1 MHIKFFGAAG
11 EVTGSRHYL
20 EGEVRHQPFRFMI
33 DYGMFQGGRD
43 ADKKNIE
50 ALPFDPKDV
59 DFVILT
65 HAHIDHSGLLPRLCA
80 EGFRGTIY
88 CTKAT
93 KELLKI
99 LLLDSAHIQE
109 NDFERAE
116 RKQKLGK
123 WRGDLPTVLYTVKQA
138 TECLN
143 QIQAV
148 EYGQVFEPILGIAAH
163 FRNAGHI
170 LGSAIA
176 VIDIEQADAKHDG
189 KKRIVSSGDLGM
201 FNRPLMPDPDLI
213 ESADILL
220 VESTYGDR
228 LHRSIDATED
238 ELVKVINDTMKHG
251 GNILMPAFAVGR
263 TQEILLILIKLVKQK
278 KLPHLNIWI
287 DSPMATAATHLTEK
301 YFEDLDDEARSLF
314 TWFKEHPQGIDL
326 KFVADVEES
335 KALNRIRGGA
345 IIISASG
352 MCEAGRI
359 VHHLAWNLPHS
370 QNAIIITGFQAMGTL
385 GRRLVDKSPM
395 VKVMGKEVAVRA
407 SVHTIGGLSAHAD
420 QEGLLRWLKGFKQVP
435 DKVFVIH
442 GESHASS
449 NFAQVIHQELNWNH
463 VVTPQKGDLF
473 PC

>member
-1 MHIKFFGAAG
+1 MHIQFFGAAG
-11 EVTGSRHYL
+11 EVTGSRHLL
-20 EGEVRHQPFRFMI
+20 EGEINGQSFKFMI

-43 ADKKNIE
+43 ADDKNL
-50 ALPFDPKDV
+50 ADLPFNPAEI

-65 HAHIDHSGLLPRLCA
+65 HAHIDHSGLLPRLSA
-80 EGFRGTIY
+80 QGFKGPIY
-88 CTKAT
+88 CTPAT
-93 KELLKI
+93 EALIKI

-123 WRGDLPTVLYTVKQA
+123 WRGELPTVLYSVKQA
-138 TECLN
+138 TECLS
-143 QIQAV
+143 QIKRYD
-148 EYGQVFEPILGIAAH
+148 YGQVYEPIPGIEAH

-176 VIDIEQADAKHDG
+176 VIDVQEDEN
-189 KKRIVSSGDLGM
+189 KKRIVASGDLGM
-201 FNRPLMPDPDLI
+201 FGSLLMPDPDLI

-228 LHRSIDATED
+228 LHRSLKDTED
-238 ELVKVINDTMKHG
+238 ELVTVITETMRHG
-251 GNILMPAFAVGR
+251 GNIVMPAFAVGR
-263 TQEILLILIKLVKQK
+263 VQEILLLLVGLVKNGR
-278 KLPHLNIWI
+278 LPHLNIWV

-301 YFEDLDDEARSLF
+301 FLEDLDEESQDVYAWYQKNLSAV
-314 TWFKEHPQGIDL
+314 DL

-335 KALNRIRGGA
+335 KALNRIKGGA

-359 VHHLAWNLPHS
+359 VHHLRWNLPDS
-370 QNAIIITGFQAMGTL
+370 QNAIVMTGFQAMGTL
-385 GRRLVDKSPM
+385 GRRLVDKAPM
-395 VKVMGKEVAVRA
+395 VKVMGKEISVKA

-420 QEGLLRWLKGFKQVP
+420 QAGLLRWLKGFKKAP
-435 DKVFVIH
+435 GKVFIIH
-442 GESHASS
+442 GEEKAAH
-449 NFAQVIHQELNWNH
+449 NFAAVIKDELQWEH
-463 VVTPQKGDLF
+463 VITPERGNLF

>member
-1 MHIKFFGAAG
+1 MHIQFFGAAG
-11 EVTGSRHYL
+11 EVTGSRHLL
-20 EGEVRHQPFRFMI
+20 EGEINGQSFKFMI

-43 ADKKNIE
+43 ADDKNL
-50 ALPFDPKDV
+50 ADLPFNPAEI

-65 HAHIDHSGLLPRLCA
+65 HAHIDHSGLLPRLSA
-80 EGFRGTIY
+80 QGFKGPIY
-88 CTKAT
+88 CTPAT
-93 KELLKI
+93 EALIKI

-123 WRGDLPTVLYTVKQA
+123 WRGELPTVLYSVKQA
-138 TECLN
+138 TECLS
-143 QIQAV
+143 QIKRYD
-148 EYGQVFEPILGIAAH
+148 YGQVYEPIPGIEAH

-176 VIDIEQADAKHDG
+176 VIDVQDDEN
-189 KKRIVSSGDLGM
+189 KKRIVATGDLGM
-201 FNRPLMPDPDLI
+201 FGSLLMPDPDLI

-228 LHRSIDATED
+228 LHRSLKETEE
-238 ELVKVINDTMKHG
+238 ELVTVITETMKHG
-251 GNILMPAFAVGR
+251 GNIVMPAFAVGR
-263 TQEILLILIKLVKQK
+263 VQEILLLLVGLVKNGR
-278 KLPHLNIWI
+278 LPHLNIWV

-301 YFEDLDDEARSLF
+301 FLEDLDEESQDVYAWYQKNLSAV
-314 TWFKEHPQGIDL
+314 DL

-359 VHHLAWNLPHS
+359 VHHLRWNLPNS
-370 QNAIIITGFQAMGTL
+370 QNAIVMTGFQAMGTL
-385 GRRLVDKSPM
+385 GRRLVDKAPM
-395 VKVMGKEVAVRA
+395 VKVMGKEIIVKA

-420 QEGLLRWLKGFKQVP
+420 QAGLLRWLKGFKKAP
-435 DKVFVIH
+435 GKVFIIH
-442 GESHASS
+442 GEEKAAH
-449 NFAQVIHQELNWNH
+449 NFAAVIKDELQWDH
-463 VVTPQKGDLF
+463 VITPERGNLF

>member
-20 EGEVRHQPFRFMI
+20 EGEIKGKKFCFMI

-43 ADKKNIE
+43 ATDKNLE
-50 ALPFDPKDV
+50 SLPFNPADL

-80 EGFRGTIY
+80 EGFKGTIY

-123 WRGDLPTVLYTVKQA
+123 WRGDLPTVLYSVKQA
-138 TECLN
+138 TECLG
-143 QIQAV
+143 QLKAY
-148 EYGQVFEPILGIAAH
+148 EYGQVFEPIPGVEAH

-176 VIDIEQADAKHDG
+176 VIDVQEDDK

-201 FNRPLMPDPDLI
+201 FGRPLMPDPDLI
-213 ESADILL
+213 ESADVLL

-228 LHRSIDATED
+228 LHRTLQATED
-238 ELVKVINDTMKHG
+238 ELVEVINETMKHG
-251 GNILMPAFAVGR
+251 GNIVMPAFAVGR
-263 TQEILLILIKLVKQK
+263 VQEILLILIGLVRSGR
-278 KLPHLNIWI
+278 LPHLNIWV

-301 YFEDLDDEARSLF
+301 YFEDLDDEAQGTFS
-314 TWFKEHPQGIDL
+314 WFKENHNAIDL

-335 KALNRIRGGA
+335 KALNRIKGGA

-385 GRRLVDKSPM
+385 GRRLVDKATV
-395 VKVMGKEVAVRA
+395 VKVMGKEVSVKA

-420 QEGLLRWLKGFKQVP
+420 QAGLIKWLKEFKEAP
-435 DKVFVIH
+435 RKVFVIH
-442 GESHASS
+442 GEEHAST
-449 NFAQVIHQELNWNH
+449 NFAEVIKQELNWAN